1 MTRQTYI
8 RPLDLKH
15 GQIDMSHGAGGRAG
29 AQLVE
34 ELFARHLDNEFLR
47 QGDDGA
53 VLPPPTFAGQGERW
67 VVSTDCHVVSPL
79 FFPGGDIGCLSVHG
93 TINDVAMMG
102 ARPLALTAGFIIEEG
117 FALADLDRIVASMAA
132 ASRAAGV
139 PVVAGDT
146 KVVERGKG
154 DGVFITTTGFGV
166 VPAGVVLSGG
176 AGAAGPCDSAF
187 GQHRRSRHGDHEPAR
202 GPGVRVRPS
211 SRTRPRCMN
220 WWRRCWRRALICAAC
235 ATRRA
240 AGWRRP

>member
-1 MTRQTYI
+1 MPRQTYI

-34 ELFARHLDNEFLR
+34 ALFAQHLDNEFLR

-53 VLPPPTFAGQGERW
+53 ILPAPTFAGGRI

-132 ASRAAGV
+132 AARAAGV

-166 VPAGVVLSGG
+166 VSGG
-176 AGAAGPCDSAF
+176 RNALGIAGAAGRCDPAF

-202 GPGVRVRPS
+202 EPGVR
-211 SRTRPRCMN
+211 
-220 WWRRCWRRALICAAC
+220 CADRLGHGRV
-235 ATRRA
+235 T
-240 AGWRRP
+240 